1 MNKFIDELSNK
12 MYELYKVYESYA
24 WNETNKKIV
33 IVLEKSNIISIYLY
47 DLKNNNELLDDFHIS
62 FDNKETNLYYA
73 IALRLFVKT
82 LGNVIIHKLND
93 DMYYNATHK
102 SHLLYVVK
110 NDKLKDIIDE
120 LAVRQEEE
128 VICYDTDI
136 VKKAAE
142 SAKNKVYSR
151 KILSEI
157 ENRTRFT
164 NEMLRGW

>member
-24 WNETNKKIV
+24 LNETNRKIV
-33 IVLEKSNIISIYLY
+33 IVLEKGNIISIYLY
-47 DLKNNNELLDDFHIS
+47 NMGNNDELLDDVHIS
-62 FDNKETNLYYA
+62 FASKETNLYYA

-82 LGNVIIHKLND
+82 LGNVMIYKLSN

-102 SHLLYVVK
+102 RYLLYIVK
-110 NDKLKDIIDE
+110 NEKLKEMIDE
-120 LAVRQEEE
+120 IVVRQEQE

-136 VKKAAE
+136 VRKTTE
-142 SAKNKVYSR
+142 SVKNKVYSR

-157 ENRTRFT
+157 DNRTRFT
-164 NEMLRGW
+164 NEMLRKW